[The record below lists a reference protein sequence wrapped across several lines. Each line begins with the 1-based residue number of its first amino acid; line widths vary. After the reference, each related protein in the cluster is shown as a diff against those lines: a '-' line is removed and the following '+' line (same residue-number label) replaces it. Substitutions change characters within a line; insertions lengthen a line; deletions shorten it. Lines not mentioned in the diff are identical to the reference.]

1 MEMQENLKENGRLKT
16 FFRKPRVQQIL
27 IGILIYFLIALLE
40 LLFAFFR
47 IDFKRDILIDM
58 IKNGNFSCLKEYF

>member
-27 IGILIYFLIALLE
+27 FGILIYFLIALLE
-40 LLFAFFR
+40 LLLAFFR
-47 IDFKRDILIDM
+47 IDFKINILIDM